1 MDHFARLGLP
11 AALEI
16 DAGALDKAY
25 FAGQRQWHPDRF
37 VGKPAEERARASV
50 EAAALNDAYRTLKD
64 PLERAIYLAQL
75 KGVELP
81 GDGKTIDDPE
91 LLMEVMDAREELHE
105 ATSIAEV
112 DALAAFAREDLQK
125 ALADLP
131 RLFLANDKPAI
142 RKALLRMRYL
152 DKFADEAKARRS
164 NLGSNPG
171 RS

>member
-11 AALEI
+11 AALELEP
-16 DAGALDKAY
+16 ATLDRAY
-25 FAGQRQWHPDRF
+25 FARQRLWHPDRF
-37 VGKPAEERARASV
+37 VAKPPDERARASA

-64 PLERAIYLAQL
+64 PLSRAVYFATL

-112 DALAAFAREDLQK
+112 DALATFAREDLQK
-125 ALADLP
+125 ALAGLP
-131 RLFLANDKPAI
+131 SLFLANDKPAI
-142 RKALLRMRYL
+142 RKTLLRLRYL
-152 DKFADEAKARRS
+152 DKFAEEARARRS
-164 NLGSNPG
+164 NLG

>member
-11 AALEI
+11 AALDL

-37 VGKPAEERARASV
+37 VGKPSEQRARASI

-64 PLERAIYLAQL
+64 PLNRAFYLAGL

-91 LLMEVMDAREELHE
+91 LLMEAMEAREELHE
-105 ATSIAEV
+105 ASSIAEV
-112 DALAAFAREDLQK
+112 DALAAKVHDDLK
-125 ALADLP
+125 KSLAGLGS
-131 RLFLANDKPAI
+131 LFLANDKPAI
-142 RKALLRMRYL
+142 RKALLRLRYL
-152 DKFADEAKARRS
+152 DKFAEEARARRG
-164 NLGSNPG
+164 NLGTA
-171 RS
+171 

>member
-11 AALEI
+11 AALDL

-25 FAGQRQWHPDRF
+25 FARQRQWHPDRF
-37 VGKPAEERARASV
+37 VGKPSEERAKASV
-50 EAAALNDAYRTLKD
+50 EAAALNDAYRTLKE
-64 PLERAIYLAQL
+64 PLSRAVYLAQL

-105 ATSIAEV
+105 ASSIAEV
-112 DALAAFAREDLQK
+112 DALARFAREDLQK
-125 ALADLP
+125 ALAELP
-131 RLFLANDKPAI
+131 RLFLANNKPAI
-142 RKALLRMRYL
+142 RKALLRLRYL

-164 NLGSNPG
+164 NLGKS
-171 RS
+171 